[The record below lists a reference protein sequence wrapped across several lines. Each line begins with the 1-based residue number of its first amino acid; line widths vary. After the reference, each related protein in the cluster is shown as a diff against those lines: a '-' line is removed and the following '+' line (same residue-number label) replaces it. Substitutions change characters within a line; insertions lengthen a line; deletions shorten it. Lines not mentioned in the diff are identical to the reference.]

1 MGSLLAQKRGESVGK
16 TKCGKGTKLMA
27 ITEKRGRP
35 IGVLMVSSASAHEVR
50 LVEPTLDACFVS
62 EWFR

>member
-1 MGSLLAQKRGESVGK
+1 
-16 TKCGKGTKLMA
+16 MA
-27 ITEKRGRP
+27 ITEERGRP
-35 IGVLMVSSASAHEVR
+35 IGVLIAPASRHEVR